1 MSTTVEPITVDDIE
15 HLVQLFDS
23 AGPYV
28 SARTLSDYWLYARLF
43 STTCLCV
50 RDGQAPVAALIA
62 FRDQTPGRNEI
73 YIQDVAVDAEHRRQQ
88 LAEALFAELHLRASE
103 WDVERIWLT
112 SEPEN
117 QAALKLWT
125 KLGYSNPIADY
136 QSEGVWLTKDLKG
149 EGRDRSIFEFRL
161 SRGSA
166 AVQG

>member
-88 LAEALFAELHLRASE
+88 LAYLGTGEPGRPEAVDQVGIQQPNS
-103 WDVERIWLT
+103 
-112 SEPEN
+112 
-117 QAALKLWT
+117 
-125 KLGYSNPIADY
+125 
-136 QSEGVWLTKDLKG
+136 
-149 EGRDRSIFEFRL
+149 
-161 SRGSA
+161 
-166 AVQG
+166 